1 MERES
6 GTNEG
11 SRPVVDHEARYTLT
25 QRGWCEA
32 LGISSAA
39 AEVLRVGTA

>member
-1 MERES
+1 MMDPLTDDDRW
-6 GTNEG
+6 
-11 SRPVVDHEARYTLT
+11 TLT

-39 AEVLRVGTA
+39 AEVLESHNDVEPAQSP